1 MVDGGS
7 AVTFGRRSVPYPTPD
22 PLTANS
28 RALMSWMGR
37 TRPATEW
44 RSTGSNL
51 SIHETM
57 GSRSASSLCQDVAG
71 QPGSLSHLLQRLRLH
86 LIRHLRISSG
96 LCPLSVL
103 TRALE
108 GAKDVEYPQDTFRYP
123 PFWPFDY
130 LDFIYSNLVGNLML
144 PDGRDPINVVVS
156 HPPGYL
162 WN

>member
-1 MVDGGS
+1 MSNYGIQATSSCLLSVRPAAANS
-7 AVTFGRRSVPYPTPD
+7 LWTVAPPSPSGRRSVPYPTPD

-28 RALMSWMGR
+28 RALMFWMGR

-123 PFWPFDY
+123 PF
-130 LDFIYSNLVGNLML
+130 
-144 PDGRDPINVVVS
+144 
-156 HPPGYL
+156 
-162 WN
+162 